1 MELLNKN
8 TKRVSRLCICYY
20 LAKME
25 RPSLKRQGKISIVL
39 FVFEIFVLTMY
50 VVFIDYG
57 DELLPV
63 ETSDPKHELGKD
75 SIPINGMS
83 VFKQRDIL

>member
-1 MELLNKN
+1 
-8 TKRVSRLCICYY
+8 
-20 LAKME
+20 ME

-39 FVFEIFVLTMY
+39 FVFEIFILTMY